1 MYKDYV
7 QQQVPAQGNRAAS
20 PSDQPDDKAAQEN
33 MAELL
38 PVRGIA
44 ADATCLVGN
53 TPMVY
58 INKVTEGCPG
68 KVAAKLEY
76 LNPAC
81 SVKDRIGTAMV
92 KDAEDRGLIKAGVT
106 TLIEPTSGNTGIA
119 LAFVAAAKG
128 YRLILTMPA
137 SMSSERRILLKAYG
151 AELVLTDP
159 ALGMKGSIARAQ
171 ELKEKIPNSYI
182 LQQFENSANP
192 RVHYLTTGPEI
203 WQQTEGKVDACV
215 FGVGT
220 GGTITGV
227 GTFLRE
233 KNPNIKMVA
242 VEPEEAAFLSGLPTG
257 PHKIQ
262 GLGAGFRPGVLNT
275 DVYDEIIRVHSDE
288 AILMAKR
295 LAFEEGLLCGISSG
309 ANVCAAMALASR
321 PEMKD
326 KLIVTVLPSF
336 GERYLSSTLYADTRD
351 AALAMTI
358 ETLEQNV
365 AELRLHENF
374 EVMD

>member
-1 MYKDYV
+1 AFNSSTEMYKDYV
-7 QQQVPAQGNRAAS
+7 QQQVRAQGNRAAS

-137 SMSSERRILLKAYG
+137 SMSSERVR
-151 AELVLTDP
+151 
-159 ALGMKGSIARAQ
+159 
-171 ELKEKIPNSYI
+171 
-182 LQQFENSANP
+182 
-192 RVHYLTTGPEI
+192 
-203 WQQTEGKVDACV
+203 
-215 FGVGT
+215 
-220 GGTITGV
+220 
-227 GTFLRE
+227 
-233 KNPNIKMVA
+233 
-242 VEPEEAAFLSGLPTG
+242 
-257 PHKIQ
+257 
-262 GLGAGFRPGVLNT
+262 
-275 DVYDEIIRVHSDE
+275 
-288 AILMAKR
+288 
-295 LAFEEGLLCGISSG
+295 
-309 ANVCAAMALASR
+309 
-321 PEMKD
+321 
-326 KLIVTVLPSF
+326 
-336 GERYLSSTLYADTRD
+336 
-351 AALAMTI
+351 
-358 ETLEQNV
+358 
-365 AELRLHENF
+365 
-374 EVMD
+374 